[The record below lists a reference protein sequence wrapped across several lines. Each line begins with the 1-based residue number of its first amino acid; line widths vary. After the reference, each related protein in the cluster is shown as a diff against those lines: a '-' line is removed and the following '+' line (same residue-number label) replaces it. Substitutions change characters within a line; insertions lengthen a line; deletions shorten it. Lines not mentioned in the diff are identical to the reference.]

1 MSLNDDLSIAL
12 FSCSILIVLDHISEL
27 SSFIVTYH
35 SDKWNVYEIS
45 ASNRLTIALCLNLL
59 VFYIHDLFTLCMKI
73 YLSTFIITYVLSAV
87 HSESWDLV
95 LCLATLSCFFFL
107 KDPIRRNWVK
117 WIILCLSFCLVVL
130 IYCDFLLQTE
140 WRLMSYHSL
149 QYVSQ
154 DK

>member
-45 ASNRLTIALCLNLL
+45 DSSRLIIALCLNLL

-73 YLSTFIITYVLSAV
+73 YLSTFIITYVRGAFRIVGLGTMPRNIFVFFLSKRSDTQKLGEMD
-87 HSESWDLV
+87 H
-95 LCLATLSCFFFL
+95 TLSKFL
-107 KDPIRRNWVK
+107 FSCAN
-117 WIILCLSFCLVVL
+117 
-130 IYCDFLLQTE
+130 LL
-140 WRLMSYHSL
+140 
-149 QYVSQ
+149 
-154 DK
+154 